1 MLNEVVSICKLVL
14 VNPATSPGGG
24 GGVCKP
30 GNSWWGFAAR
40 FSTDPDPISGQ
51 KNVIFHTC
59 FQTWP
64 LGQIRAQTKNFFKCI
79 SNSHQFLLRPYS
91 FGIETIN
98 TFIHSLSSLEIHTRF
113 RTKNGQSVQYV

>member
-14 VNPATSPGGG
+14 VNPATSP
-24 GGVCKP
+24 
-30 GNSWWGFAAR
+30 WWGFAAR

-51 KNVIFHTC
+51 ENVIFHTC

-64 LGQIRAQTKNFFKCI
+64 LGRNYVIIFKIRAQTKNFFKCI